1 MLKKIFRR
9 NKQAE
14 CNNPNLIGGVK
25 SCESQ
30 RVRNVYKLARH
41 PKVFMFNIAWSIT
54 GTEMSKM
61 SDTLKLL
68 HLLPNLFEPRSLFS
82 TVEDCSSSKT
92 FFFKGMV
99 CFWGS
104 HYFAYF
110 RDFDSATPQESWKL
124 YDDQRIQEVGSWHS
138 VLSKTMRGRERP
150 ILLLFEEL
158 QDKNEVSDA
167 NRLHSLNESITEDQW
182 KHLFETAKEADD
194 FQESLKKQED
204 TAIPGQAE
212 LTENLKGADPTLG
225 MNAKEMEEQMKIL
238 L

>member
-1 MLKKIFRR
+1 
-9 NKQAE
+9 
-14 CNNPNLIGGVK
+14 
-25 SCESQ
+25 
-30 RVRNVYKLARH
+30 
-41 PKVFMFNIAWSIT
+41 
-54 GTEMSKM
+54 
-61 SDTLKLL
+61 
-68 HLLPNLFEPRSLFS
+68 
-82 TVEDCSSSKT
+82 
-92 FFFKGMV
+92 
-99 CFWGS
+99 
-104 HYFAYF
+104 
-110 RDFDSATPQESWKL
+110 
-124 YDDQRIQEVGSWHS
+124 
-138 VLSKTMRGRERP
+138 MRGRERP